1 MRNVVASV
9 TWSLGLILSP
19 LALGSAFATEYFV
32 GGANAS
38 DGNPGTREAPLA
50 SLGAAATKVGPG
62 DVVNIR
68 GTHNIAGDGVYV
80 GRSGVQGAPIVFRSA
95 PGETAKLTGRGLADF
110 KAPLTLAGNHLQI
123 RDLDIGDSGGF
134 GVLVYRGSN
143 IEIVNNT
150 IHDCHRQGIFLF
162 AEENVPW
169 PSEILVENNKV
180 FRNAKEN
187 MARNKNGNWP
197 GAISTQRADRVRVI
211 NNTIYENWGEGIVF
225 NLTNGSV
232 ARGNTVYD
240 NFSANL
246 YMDHARNCVFEKNF
260 VYSTGNEQFFRNLN
274 NQWTAASGVQMANE
288 DYGSG
293 SSNPLMANRVLNN
306 IVVAGGWGFFY
317 GRYGVGGGM
326 KQTLVANNTFVGATR
341 AMLHI
346 DGDGHS
352 GAVFANNMFVLN
364 GGGAMTEMP
373 SGASSITFKNNLW
386 QGGASG
392 PAGGAEDVAADPQL
406 ANRTGRSA
414 VDFRI
419 AAGSPARGKGTA
431 LPEVSDDFWGGSR
444 PNPPDMGAH
453 QQGSSAPNP
462 SGIGGNTGSGAGGMT
477 GEAGNMGGGMQA
489 AGGMGNGMN
498 VNQGGSQGVNPGNAG
513 GGSPGDGV
521 DPTVEPPEGPRIEGC
536 ACTLGAGQGDTA
548 GGWLLL
554 AALGVWLRRLRQGR

>member
-1 MRNVVASV
+1 M
-9 TWSLGLILSP
+9 WSLVLLANP
-19 LALGSAFATEYFV
+19 LGQGRAFATEYFV

-50 SLGAAATKVGPG
+50 SLAAAATKVAPG
-62 DVVNIR
+62 DIVNIR
-68 GTHNIAGDGVYV
+68 GTHNISGEGVYV
-80 GRSGVQGAPIVFRSA
+80 GRSGVQGAPIIFRSA
-95 PGETAKLTGRGLADF
+95 PGETAKLTGRGLEDF

-123 RDLDIGDSGGF
+123 RDLDIGDTGGF

-162 AEENVPW
+162 AEENAPW
-169 PSEILVENNKV
+169 PSDILIENNKV

-187 MARNKNGNWP
+187 MARNKNGHWP

-211 NNTIYENWGEGIVF
+211 NNVIYENWGEGIVF

-260 VYSTGNEQFFRNLN
+260 VYSSGNEQFFRNLN
-274 NQWTAASGVQMANE
+274 NQWSPASGVQMANE
-288 DYGSG
+288 DYGAG
-293 SSNPLMANRVLNN
+293 SSNPLMANRVINN

-352 GAVFANNMFVLN
+352 GAVFANNMFVLA

-386 QGGASG
+386 HGGASG
-392 PAGGAEDVAADPQL
+392 PAGGPADVAADPQL
-406 ANRTGRSA
+406 ANRSGRSA

-419 AAGSPARGKGTA
+419 AAGSPSRGKGTA
-431 LPEVSDDFWGGSR
+431 LSEVPDDFWGGAR
-444 PNPPDMGAH
+444 PSPPDIGAH
-453 QQGSSAPNP
+453 QQGSSAPD
-462 SGIGGNTGSGAGGMT
+462 GSGSGGAPNGNAGGTT
-477 GEAGNMGGGMQA
+477 GGGGNMGGSMQA
-489 AGGMGNGMN
+489 AGGMGDDMN
-498 VNQGGSQGVNPGNAG
+498 SGQGGSQGHAV
-513 GGSPGDGV
+513 GGSPD
-521 DPTVEPPEGPRIEGC
+521 DSTRPPDEPAAGPRIEGC
-536 ACTLGAGQGDTA
+536 ACNLGARQESETSGL
-548 GGWLLL
+548 LLL
-554 AALGVWLRRLRQGR
+554 AGLGLCLRRRRR